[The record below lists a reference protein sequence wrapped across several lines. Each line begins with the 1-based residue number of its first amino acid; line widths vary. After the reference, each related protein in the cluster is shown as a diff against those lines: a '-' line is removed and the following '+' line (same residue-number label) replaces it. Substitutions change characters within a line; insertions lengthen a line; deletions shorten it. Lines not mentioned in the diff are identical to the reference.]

1 MAKKEVTYAEAMA
14 EIEKILARLRNEEM
28 DVDSLAAEVKR
39 ATELIASCKARL
51 RKAVCG
57 VIDKSDPTPTLPR
70 RGRWRTLRRVGTKN
84 R

>member
-1 MAKKEVTYAEAMA
+1 MR
-14 EIEKILARLRNEEM
+14 KILRQPLLN
-28 DVDSLAAEVKR
+28 AA
-39 ATELIASCKARL
+39 IAA
-51 RKAVCG
+51 CG